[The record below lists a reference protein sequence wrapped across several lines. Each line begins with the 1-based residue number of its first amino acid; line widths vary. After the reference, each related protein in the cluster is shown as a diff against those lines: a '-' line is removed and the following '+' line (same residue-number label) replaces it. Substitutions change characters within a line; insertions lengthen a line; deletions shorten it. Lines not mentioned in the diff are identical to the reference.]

1 MVEYNKMNKKNN
13 ENNTQ
18 RDYINLKKLHWIQNL
33 SPKIKRGFTKIVKD
47 IAFTAKRFEIS
58 PKTHATATQFN
69 DSSFIV
75 YKLPRSWVV
84 EELRFS
90 GERSLYMDT

>member
-1 MVEYNKMNKKNN
+1 MNNKNN
-13 ENNTQ
+13 ENNTR

-58 PKTHATATQFN
+58 PKTHATATH
-69 DSSFIV
+69 V
-75 YKLPRSWVV
+75 
-84 EELRFS
+84 
-90 GERSLYMDT
+90 

>member
-1 MVEYNKMNKKNN
+1 MNNKNN

-58 PKTHATATQFN
+58 PKTHATATH
-69 DSSFIV
+69 V
-75 YKLPRSWVV
+75 
-84 EELRFS
+84 
-90 GERSLYMDT
+90 